1 MESFTLKFPTK
12 SIQSCTE
19 KLATWQDTSWFQA
32 NSEKCQEYI
41 SERKHVEGEKMQ
53 HECQTTVNEKFN
65 EENMNIPE

>member
-19 KLATWQDTSWFQA
+19 KLATWQD